1 MRLFIKLDHFDKIV
15 DDMRHLGNECKS
27 DKYIISESS
36 KLMENVLQLLLACL
50 TFDFIGTAPEESTD
64 DTGTL
69 QIPTAWRPGMFTGR
83 VLY

>member
-1 MRLFIKLDHFDKIV
+1 
-15 DDMRHLGNECKS
+15 
-27 DKYIISESS
+27 
-36 KLMENVLQLLLACL
+36 MENVLQLLLACL

-83 VLY
+83 GRNTLLPAQEQF

>member
-1 MRLFIKLDHFDKIV
+1 
-15 DDMRHLGNECKS
+15 MRHPENECKS

-69 QIPTAWRPGMFTGR
+69 QIPTAWRPGMLPWLL
-83 VLY
+83 VY